1 MPGVAYV
8 QQLDAIIIVVVQRKV
23 GGMRVCHPGGVI
35 CFKPRNYSGICVTSP
50 SGVEDLAC
58 TY

>member
-8 QQLDAIIIVVVQRKV
+8 QQLDAIIIVVVQRNV
-23 GGMRVCHPGGVI
+23 GGMRVGHPGGVI
-35 CFKPRNYSGICVTSP
+35 CFKPRDHSGSCVTSP

>member
-1 MPGVAYV
+1 MSGVAYV

-23 GGMRVCHPGGVI
+23 GGMRVGHPGGVI
-35 CFKPRNYSGICVTSP
+35 CFKPRDHSGSCVTSL

>member
-1 MPGVAYV
+1 MSGVAWSNS
-8 QQLDAIIIVVVQRKV
+8 LTAIIIVVVQRKV
-23 GGMRVCHPGGVI
+23 GGMRVGHPGGVI
-35 CFKPRNYSGICVTSP
+35 CFKPRDHSESCVTSP